1 MASARLQALRVL
13 MSVENDKAYANLA
26 LVASN
31 NDEVLSGADKALL
44 VQLVYGTLCYQVA
57 LDYQLDALLTR
68 PLSSLP
74 ISIRN
79 ILRLG
84 AYQIMYLTRVPDRA
98 AVDEAVKLALAFG
111 HRGTA
116 GLVNAVLRCLSA
128 RKVQLSWPDEKLDE
142 AKYLSTRYAHPLFLV
157 KRYLSRLGRSETEA
171 LLAANNE
178 PPRFSIR
185 TNTMRTTMAELKAS
199 LTLLGISS
207 TEGRFVPEILYPE
220 PTPSFQ
226 GDLFRGGHYQVQG
239 EASAMCAHLLSVKPG
254 QRVVDLC
261 AAPGGKTTH
270 IAALM
275 QDKGEVVAIDHN
287 AKRLRL
293 VEENARRL
301 GLRSI
306 VAYDLPVERAH
317 EVVKEAD
324 RVLLDAPCS
333 GFGVLRHKPD
343 IRQNR
348 QECDIFNLQALQ
360 MRLIQSAADLV
371 APGGILVYSVCTT
384 EPEETAEVVDFLLA
398 QRPDF
403 RLQDALPGQYF
414 WPHRDGIDGFFMVAF
429 NRAEE

>member
-1 MASARLQALRVL
+1 MANARLQALRL
-13 MSVENDKAYANLA
+13 LLSVENDKAYANLA
-26 LVASN
+26 LVASS
-31 NDEVLSGADKALL
+31 NDEAVSGADKALL
-44 VQLVYGTLCYQVA
+44 IQLVYGTLSCQLA

-68 PLSSLP
+68 PLASLP
-74 ISIRN
+74 VSIRN

-84 AYQIMYLTRVPDRA
+84 AYQIMYLNRVPDRA
-98 AVDEAVKLALAFG
+98 AVDEAVKLAHAFG

-116 GLVNAVLRCLSA
+116 GLVNAVLRRLSL
-128 RKVQLSWPDEKLDE
+128 RKDNLSWPDEKIDE
-142 AKYLSTRYAHPLFLV
+142 ASYLSTRYAHPLFLV

-171 LLAANNE
+171 LLSANNE

-185 TNTMRTTMAELKAS
+185 TNTMRTSVAELKAN
-199 LTLLGISS
+199 LEHMGITSA
-207 TEGRFVPEILYPE
+207 EGRFVPEILYPT

-226 GDLFRGGHYQVQG
+226 GDLFRRGHYQVQG
-239 EASAMCAHLLSVKPG
+239 EASAMCAHLLSVEPG

-275 QDKGEVVAIDHN
+275 QDKGQVVAFDHN

-301 GLRSI
+301 GLSSI

-317 EVVKEAD
+317 EVVSTAE

-343 IRQNR
+343 IRQHR
-348 QECDIFNLQALQ
+348 QEYDIFNLQALQ
-360 MRLIQSAADLV
+360 QRLIVCAADLV
-371 APGGILVYSVCTT
+371 APKGILVYSVCTT
-384 EPEETAEVVDFLLA
+384 EPEETEDVVNYLLA
-398 QRPDF
+398 ERPDF
-403 RLQDALPGQYF
+403 RPHNSLPGQYF
-414 WPHRDGIDGFFMVAF
+414 WPHRDGIDGFFMVALK
-429 NRAEE
+429 RAED